1 MSIEAA
7 IFDSGALAEASDV
20 GILIHRK
27 ELDPVTV
34 DEASQPF
41 PLLKVS
47 ETTERLDDETLLG
60 RLGNADQEALALLFR
75 RFVRAVRSIGL
86 RILRSEPEADDLVQ
100 DVFLFLYQKASA
112 FDPTRGSARTCI
124 LLIAYNR
131 ALDRRKYLNSRHFYT
146 SQELKDDSVRASEE
160 SRDRPLDGFL
170 LEEIL
175 GKDIAAKLPQQL
187 SIDQLETIRLH
198 FSEGHSLKEI
208 AEIMGQSLVNVRNFY
223 YRGLERIR
231 KTILPAISRSK

>member
-1 MSIEAA
+1 MSSEAV
-7 IFDSGALAEASDV
+7 IFDPGALAEAGDV
-20 GILIHRK
+20 GIPTHRK
-27 ELDPVTV
+27 ELNPAGV
-34 DEASQPF
+34 DEASQRV
-41 PLLKVS
+41 PLLQVS
-47 ETTERLDDETLLG
+47 EATEGLADETLLR
-60 RLGNADQEALALLFR
+60 RLGNADQEALAVLFR
-75 RFVRAVRSIGL
+75 RFARAVRSVGI

-100 DVFLFLYQKASA
+100 DVFLFLFQKASA
-112 FDPTRGSARTCI
+112 FNPARGSARTWI

-146 SQELKDDSVRASEE
+146 NQELKDDSVRASEE
-160 SRDRPLDGFL
+160 NRDRPLDGSL
-170 LEEIL
+170 LGEIL
-175 GKDIAAKLPQQL
+175 GRDIAAKLPQQL

-231 KTILPAISRSK
+231 KTILPVMTRSK